1 MMKQEILKSLSEMK
15 KMSLS
20 LIQNLT
26 KKCVITDYISLVR
39 TQNFSGKDIKIW
51 TDAFQKAIDENEII
65 IIPSN
70 DEPYYIDSSLVITSD
85 RHIEAEN
92 GAVIKLLEGVDVLLL
107 KNKNTVDTTH
117 SYAFSTPKNTNISV
131 NGGIWEESR
140 SGRAGYG
147 ISGKYDKE
155 RSFFGVST
163 CMFFSN
169 VENLTLTNMTFVHT
183 AGFSIQTGNVKN
195 AVFENIRFVECFAD
209 GLHINGNCENIF
221 IRNISGQVGD
231 DLVAL
236 NMYDWQDSSV
246 SFGPNKNIWC
256 EKLELSQDSKYK
268 AFRIQPGTYF
278 YNDGTKIDCSLTNAV
293 IKNVKGIKTF
303 KMYFQTP
310 SYNYE
315 TEQPEKGDTGSADNI
330 YFEDISI
337 NLDSPIDSFSEYLDS
352 DSVKGSFAG
361 FEIGSRIGNLFFEN
375 IDITL
380 DKAKYP
386 YSYFLCIGPKS
397 VRKNGREFFNPDIN
411 SFIDKL
417 EMKNIFINGEKI
429 NNIKNNFIR
438 EIVFDDIYNDGKSSG
453 KGTIKKIIL
462 K

>member
-1 MMKQEILKSLSEMK
+1 MTKQDIFNSLSEMRENN
-15 KMSLS
+15 LS
-20 LIQNLT
+20 LIQKLS
-26 KKCVITDYISLVR
+26 KKCVVTDYLSLVR
-39 TQNFSGKDIKIW
+39 TEKHSEKEVKIW
-51 TDAFQKAIDENEII
+51 TGAFQKAIDENEII
-65 IIPSN
+65 IIPSSE
-70 DEPYYIDSSLVITSD
+70 EPYYIDSSLILCSD
-85 RHIEAEN
+85 RYIEAEN
-92 GAVIKLLEGVDVLLL
+92 GAVIRLLEDVDVLLL
-107 KNKNTVDTTH
+107 RNENTCDGTHKPLSCDNKD
-117 SYAFSTPKNTNISV
+117 TNISI

-140 SGRAGYG
+140 TGRAGYG
-147 ISGKYDKE
+147 KSGKYDNE

-163 CMFFSN
+163 CMLFN
-169 VENLTLTNMTFVHT
+169 NIENLTLTNMTFVHT
-183 AGFSIQTGNVKN
+183 AGFSVQTGDLKN
-195 AVFENIRFVECFAD
+195 AVFENIQFTECFAD
-209 GLHINGNCENIF
+209 GLHINGNCENLF

-246 SFGPNKNIWC
+246 NFGPNNNIWC
-256 EKLELSQDSKYK
+256 ENLTLSEDSKYK

-278 YNDGTKIDCSLTNAV
+278 YDDGTAVDCSLSDTV

-315 TEQPEKGDTGSADNI
+315 NEQPEKGDSGSADNI

-337 NLDSPIDSFSEYLDS
+337 NLDSPIDSFPEYLDS